1 MEGVGAKLAS
11 RMLGEFYCPLTVF
24 VKNQSERP
32 MKRTDVCKALLV
44 SLPEVTCRSLIC
56 YE

>member
-1 MEGVGAKLAS
+1 MEGVVAMLAS